1 MKIAVC
7 IKQVPASTEVKIN
20 PETKTLMREGTDT
33 QINPF
38 DLYALEEAV
47 RIKERRA
54 KEGLETNVTVITMG
68 PPQAET
74 AVKEAISLGADDG
87 IILCDRAFAGSD
99 TWCTSYAL
107 ACGCKK
113 YGADIILCGQQAID
127 GDTGQVGP
135 GIAVHLAYAQTA
147 YGAEVREL
155 TEKSI
160 TVKRLVEDGY
170 EVCKVSL
177 PAVVT
182 VVKEINE
189 PRTPSLRGKMASKR
203 FKPTIWSADD
213 VEADK
218 EKLGLNGS
226 PTRVVKIMTP
236 PSRTGGDKV
245 EGEPEVLVQAM
256 FDTFKKLEVI

>member
-1 MKIAVC
+1 MNIVVS
-7 IKQVPASTEVKIN
+7 IKQVPDSTEVKIN
-20 PETKTLMREGTDT
+20 PETKTLMREGVGT

-54 KEGLETNVTVITMG
+54 KEGLETKVTVITMG
-68 PPQAET
+68 PPQAED
-74 AVKEAISLGADDG
+74 AIKEAISLGADEG
-87 IILCDRAFAGSD
+87 VILCDRAFAGSD

-113 YGADIILCGQQAID
+113 LGADLVICGQQAID

-135 GIAVHLAYAQTA
+135 GVAVHLAWAQAA
-147 YGAEVREL
+147 YGAEIKEL
-155 TEKSI
+155 SDKKLTI
-160 TVKRLVEDGY
+160 KRLVEDGY
-170 EVCKVSL
+170 EVCEVQL
-177 PAVVT
+177 PAVIT

-203 FKPTIWSADD
+203 YKPTMWTAAD
-213 VEADK
+213 VEADP
-218 EKLGLNGS
+218 ERLGLNGS

-236 PSRTGGDKV
+236 PSRQGGAKI
-245 EGEPEVLVQAM
+245 EGETDELVAAM

>member
-1 MKIAVC
+1 MNIAVS

-20 PETKTLMREGTDT
+20 PETKTLMREGAGT

-54 KEGLETNVTVITMG
+54 KEGLETKVTVITMG
-68 PPQAET
+68 PPQADE
-74 AVKEAISLGADDG
+74 AIKEAISLGADEG
-87 IILCDRAFAGSD
+87 VILCDRAFAGSD

-113 YGADIILCGQQAID
+113 IGADLVICGQQAID

-135 GIAVHLAYAQTA
+135 GIAVHLAWAQTA
-147 YGAEVREL
+147 YGAEIREL
-155 TEKSI
+155 TDKSL

-170 EVCKVSL
+170 EVVQVSL
-177 PAVVT
+177 PAVIT

-189 PRTPSLRGKMASKR
+189 PRTPSLRGKMAAKR
-203 FKPTIWSADD
+203 YTPTIWTAADVD
-213 VEADK
+213 ADP
-218 EKLGLNGS
+218 EKLGLTGS

-236 PSRTGGDKV
+236 PSRKGGEKMV
-245 EGEPEVLVQAM
+245 GETDELAKGL
-256 FDTFKKLEVI
+256 FDTLKNLEVI